1 MRPTVRRTLSSL
13 FALSTIFLAACSDS
27 AAPAEPTMRP
37 PSKPTMSISDA
48 AHDGNAGFYFL
59 APLVAQPPKT
69 GTFDATRSVSVTVCP
84 LGVRAAAACTGSPV
98 RVSPVEVDVNGNHY
112 HANWKTDDVVFPSD
126 AYYRVSVIDNATG
139 YEFGHVDVFLGST
152 GRGFHTIDQDQFT
165 PLLDGRT
172 VPVKFRLDAGA
183 RPTMPPPVD
192 ECPGCSV
199 G

>member
-1 MRPTVRRTLSSL
+1 
-13 FALSTIFLAACSDS
+13 
-27 AAPAEPTMRP
+27 
-37 PSKPTMSISDA
+37 MSISDA

-59 APLVAQPPKT
+59 APLVAQPSQT

-84 LGVRAAAACTGSPV
+84 LGVRPAATCTGAAA

-112 HANWKTDDVVFPSD
+112 QANWKTDDVAFPSD

-152 GRGFHTIDQDQFT
+152 GRGFHSIDQSEFT

-183 RPTMPPPVD
+183 RPTTPVD
-192 ECPGCSV
+192 ACPGCNF

>member
-13 FALSTIFLAACSDS
+13 FALSTIALAACADS
-27 AAPAEPTMRP
+27 TSPTEAPMRA

-48 AHDGNAGFYFL
+48 AHGGNPGFYFL

-84 LGVRAAAACTGSPV
+84 LGVRPAATCTGSAV

-112 HANWKTDDVVFPSD
+112 QANWKTDDAAFPSD
-126 AYYRVSVIDNATG
+126 AYYRVSVIENATG

-152 GRGFHTIDQDQFT
+152 GRGFHSIDQSEFT

-183 RPTMPPPVD
+183 RPTMPPAD
-192 ECPGCSV
+192 DCPGCSL